1 MDQVEGRMIG
11 CTDGVM
17 DWGDGLGRSTGR
29 KEGLG
34 GREDGL
40 MDQADARTGWTDQ

>member
-1 MDQVEGRMIG
+1 MIG
-11 CTDGVM
+11 CTHGVM

-34 GREDGL
+34 GRKDCAEG
-40 MDQADARTGWTDQ
+40 RTA